1 MLDIVQEICGCL
13 LSYLLTKL

>member
-1 MLDIVQEICGCL
+1 MLDIIQEICGCL